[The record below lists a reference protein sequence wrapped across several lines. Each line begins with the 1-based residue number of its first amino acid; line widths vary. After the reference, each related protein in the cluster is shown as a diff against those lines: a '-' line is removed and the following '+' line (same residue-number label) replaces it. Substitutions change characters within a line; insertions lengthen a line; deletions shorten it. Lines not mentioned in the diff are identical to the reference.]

1 MIEIIDYYQS
11 YQFSPPKFRIIII
24 FLKLLVSFMDIKYII
39 KEKMNFNIQ
48 ELTDFQEQNKKPGN
62 LNFTR
67 AGLS

>member
-1 MIEIIDYYQS
+1 
-11 YQFSPPKFRIIII
+11 
-24 FLKLLVSFMDIKYII
+24 MDIKYII

-67 AGLS
+67 VRGIEIPGVLQDGAK

>member
-1 MIEIIDYYQS
+1 
-11 YQFSPPKFRIIII
+11 
-24 FLKLLVSFMDIKYII
+24 MDIKYII